1 MSSTGLKENCFDY
14 ALFFNDISCLSDINC
29 SGLSV
34 YNSLINA
41 SSTSSTILGNLNSL
55 SSYSYLNISST
66 NNNLNNLSSYSYLNI
81 SSTNNNLNNLS
92 SYSYLNISSTNNNL
106 NNLSS
111 YSYLNI
117 SSTNNNLNNLSSQ
130 SYFLTNYTNL
140 NSLNVSG
147 ISKLNGAT
155 TINSTLTISGT
166 TILNN
171 FTTINSPLYI
181 NTYQSTSTSA
191 LNINCTSVGVLVN
204 IVQNLGWNDGVNYA
218 LNVSGYSMFGGIQI
232 NGQDTNNIYK
242 RIGDLTIASPSLSSI
257 ILKTNYGNW
266 EAMRLNSSGISVN
279 TSFYVSGTAILNNQL
294 TCLSTLN
301 VSGTA
306 ILNNQLTC
314 LSNLNVS
321 GTVILNNATSCL
333 SNLNVS
339 GATTISN
346 QITCLSS
353 LNISGTATINNQI
366 SCLSSLNVSGT
377 SNLGPLY
384 INNSIGTQNT
394 FLQIGTTGNI
404 LTIRGSVYTTLGC
417 SEGTNDTHITLF
429 SGAGAYYKV
438 NYNTSGS
445 TQQVFG
451 DTTGNNYLTLQPNL
465 NYCNNPFVIVG
476 NTTINSNLN
485 ILGKVYAS
493 NLPNVSNFL
502 ISLNS
507 TCTIG
512 SSSYYKYDIDL
523 TKYTTYITPTAFA
536 TTRKFK
542 FMCALATGAHN
553 SGLYSLNY
561 DIDYSFINF
570 TGVGNLSNYNG
581 INALAYGS
589 PYANYNLNQITPNG
603 LFVWKNTFNYISVF
617 AKQQYDLECVI
628 IDYLA

>member
-155 TINSTLTISGT
+155 SINSTLTISGT

-204 IVQNLGWNDGVNYA
+204 IINNAVWNDGVNYA
-218 LNVSGYSMFGGIQI
+218 LNVSGYSMFGGVQI
-232 NGQDTNNIYK
+232 NGQDANNIYK
-242 RIGDLTIASPSLSSI
+242 RVGDLTIVSPSTNNI
-257 ILKTNYGNW
+257 IFKTNSGFW
-266 EAMRLNSSGISVN
+266 EAMRLNTTGISMN
-279 TSFYVSGTAILNNQL
+279 TSFYVSGTAILNNA
-294 TCLSTLN
+294 TSCLSTLN
-301 VSGTA
+301 VSGAT
-306 ILNNQLTC
+306 ILNNATSC

-321 GTVILNNATSCL
+321 GATTISNQISCL

-353 LNISGTATINNQI
+353 LNISGTAILNNATSCLSFLNVSGATTINNQMTCVSSLNVSGTTTINNQMTCVSSLNISGIAILNNTI
-366 SCLSSLNVSGT
+366 SCLSSLNIS
-377 SNLGPLY
+377 
-384 INNSIGTQNT
+384 
-394 FLQIGTTGNI
+394 
-404 LTIRGSVYTTLGC
+404 
-417 SEGTNDTHITLF
+417 
-429 SGAGAYYKV
+429 
-438 NYNTSGS
+438 
-445 TQQVFG
+445 
-451 DTTGNNYLTLQPNL
+451 
-465 NYCNNPFVIVG
+465 G

-485 ILGKVYAS
+485 ILGKVYAV

-502 ISLNS
+502 ISFNT
-507 TCTIG
+507 TCTVG

-523 TKYTTYITPTAFA
+523 TKYTTYITPSAFA

>member
-1 MSSTGLKENCFDY
+1 MEYNAIATATGL
-14 ALFFNDISCLSDINC
+14 NDVNSYDVNNYNNISCIGS
-29 SGLSV
+29 
-34 YNSLINA
+34 
-41 SSTSSTILGNLNSL
+41 
-55 SSYSYLNISST
+55 LNISSNST
-66 NNNLNNLSSYSYLNI
+66 FLSNLNVGGNI
-81 SSTNNNLNNLS
+81 YCSGISVF
-92 SYSYLNISSTNNNL
+92 NI
-106 NNLSS
+106 
-111 YSYLNI
+111 
-117 SSTNNNLNNLSSQ
+117 NNNLNNLSSQ

-155 TINSTLTISGT
+155 SINSTLTISGT

-314 LSNLNVS
+314 LSNFNVS

-339 GATTISN
+339 GATIISN

-353 LNISGTATINNQI
+353 LNI
-366 SCLSSLNVSGT
+366 SGT

-417 SEGTNDTHITLF
+417 SEDTNDTHITLF

-445 TQQVFG
+445 TQHIFG
-451 DTTGNNYLTLQPNL
+451 DTTGNDYLTLKPNL

-502 ISLNS
+502 ISVNT
-507 TCTIG
+507 TCTVG

-542 FMCALATGAHN
+542 FMCALATGAHKA
-553 SGLYSLNY
+553 GLYSLNY
-561 DIDYSFINF
+561 DIDYSFINY
-570 TGVGNLSNYNG
+570 TGLGNLSNYNG
-581 INALAYGS
+581 VNALAYGS

-603 LFVWKNTFNYISVF
+603 LFVWKNTFNYISVY
-617 AKQQYDLECVI
+617 AKQQADLQCVI

>member
-1 MSSTGLKENCFDY
+1 MSSTGIKENYFDY
-14 ALFFNDISCLSDINC
+14 ALFYNNFTCLSDINC

-41 SSTSSTILGNLNSL
+41 SSTSTTIINNLNS
-55 SSYSYLNISST
+55 
-66 NNNLNNLSSYSYLNI
+66 
-81 SSTNNNLNNLS
+81 
-92 SYSYLNISSTNNNL
+92 
-106 NNLSS
+106 LSS

-155 TINSTLTISGT
+155 SINSSLNVSGN

-204 IVQNLGWNDGVNYA
+204 IINNAVWNDGVNYA

-301 VSGTA
+301 VSGATT
-306 ILNNQLTC
+306 ISNQIT
-314 LSNLNVS
+314 
-321 GTVILNNATSCL
+321 CL

-346 QITCLSS
+346 KITCLSS

-404 LTIRGSVYTTLGC
+404 LTIRGSAYTILGC
-417 SEGTNDTHITLF
+417 SESQLDTNISLI
-429 SGAGAYYKV
+429 SGSHAIYSV
-438 NYNTSGS
+438 NYNS
-445 TQQVFG
+445 TLHNAHIFG
-451 DTTGNNYLTLQPNL
+451 DTITTTNYLSLQSGL
-465 NYCNNPFVIVG
+465 NYSNNPFIIAG
-476 NTTINSNLN
+476 NTTMNSNLN
-485 ILGKVYAS
+485 ILGKVYAT

-502 ISLNS
+502 ISVNT
-507 TCTIG
+507 TCTVG

-523 TKYTTYITPTAFA
+523 TKYTTYITPSAFA

-561 DIDYSFINF
+561 DIDYSFINY
-570 TGVGNLSNYNG
+570 TGQGSLSSYNG
-581 INALAYGS
+581 VNALAYGS

-603 LFVWKNTFNYISVF
+603 LFVWKNTFNYISVY
-617 AKQQYDLECVI
+617 AKQPYDLQCVI